1 MTKSELRT
9 LTASLQARMAAIT
22 NNASKRE
29 DIVIQQAS
37 DTFDEVQL
45 SAERDLT
52 ITLLNHET
60 LLLQSLKAALCRIED
75 GSYGICVQCEE
86 GINPKRLAAV
96 PWAERCIQCQEA
108 ADRDRQKSTET
119 AGDLINAA

>member
-9 LTASLQARMAAIT
+9 VTTSLQARLAAIT

-29 DIVIQQAS
+29 EIVIQQAS

-45 SAERDLT
+45 NSERDLT

-60 LLLQSLKAALCRIED
+60 LLLQNLKAALSRVED

-86 GINPKRLAAV
+86 GISPKRLAAV
-96 PWAERCIQCQEA
+96 PWAERCIKCQEA
-108 ADRDRQKSTET
+108 ADRDRQDSKT
-119 AGDLINAA
+119 AGDLVNAA